1 METARNH
8 WRQPRWEVTHP
19 GCLRGWNSWA
29 EHHPLGWTH
38 TWEGRVHDGCHPGD
52 RGGILNGGR
61 RDHPWAGRTLL
72 GSCRDPRRE
81 VEHFPGVAPAG
92 SGTLQDVA
100 TTGIGTIPR
109 NCSGSADAVPPE
121 GCTRGGASPPM
132 DHSLQGGVHLAWRD
146 LLPDGVQPGGA
157 LLPRRSAAPTRPGSG
172 VPTRMGAT
180 HPTGRRIAGGG
191 ELASVS
197 EAADRSGKGY
207 RLDGAGVGLLKYGSI
222 RRFEIALA

>member
-19 GCLRGWNSWA
+19 GCPRGWNSWA

-38 TWEGRVHDGCHPGD
+38 TWEGRVHDGCHPGG

-61 RDHPWAGRTLL
+61 RDHPWAGRTLR
-72 GSCRDPRRE
+72 GSCRDPEGKWFTSLEWPRPG
-81 VEHFPGVAPAG
+81 VEHSRTLPRRGSARSPGTAAAPPMPFPGGLHQGWSVPADGPLPPGRG
-92 SGTLQDVA
+92 SSGLEGPPPRRGA
-100 TTGIGTIPR
+100 TR
-109 NCSGSADAVPPE
+109 
-121 GCTRGGASPPM
+121 RSPSP
-132 DHSLQGGVHLAWRD
+132 
-146 LLPDGVQPGGA
+146 PGGA
-157 LLPRRSAAPTRPGSG
+157 QLRLAPTSG

>member
-29 EHHPLGWTH
+29 EHHPLAWTH
-38 TWEGRVHDGCHPGD
+38 TWEGRVHDGCHPGG

-109 NCSGSADAVPPE
+109 NCSGSADAVPRRAAPGVERPRRWTTPSREGFIWLGGTSSPTGCNPE
-121 GCTRGGASPPM
+121 EPFS
-132 DHSLQGGVHLAWRD
+132 
-146 LLPDGVQPGGA
+146 
-157 LLPRRSAAPTRPGSG
+157 PRRSAAPTRPGSG

-191 ELASVS
+191 ELVSVS